1 MKIALLGYG
10 RMGKTIEKFAQE
22 RNHEIV
28 FILDKN
34 EEKGSL
40 AEAEVAINFS
50 VPEAAVKNIK
60 LALGK
65 KIPVIC
71 GTTGWLDFYDEVT
84 SFCNTNKTAF
94 LYASNFSIGVNLFF
108 KINELAAKLMKP
120 HSEEYKPSIQE
131 IHHIHKLDAP
141 SGTAITIA
149 ESLVDTGHFSTWEL
163 NGTTDKKLNIESV
176 REGEVPGTHSI
187 TYHSQVDEI
196 SLKHEAF
203 SRDGFA
209 LGAVIAAEWILNKKG
224 VFNMSDVIKDTNFK
238 F

>member
-10 RMGKTIEKFAQE
+10 RMGNTIEKFAQE

-84 SFCNTNKTAF
+84 SFCNINKTAF

-224 VFNMSDVIKDTNFK
+224 VFSMQDVLNIS
-238 F
+238 

>member
-34 EEKGSL
+34 EEKGFL

-224 VFNMSDVIKDTNFK
+224 VFSMQDVLNIS
-238 F
+238 

>member
-28 FILDKN
+28 FILDKD

-84 SFCNTNKTAF
+84 SFCNINKTAF

-141 SGTAITIA
+141 SGTAIKIA

-224 VFNMSDVIKDTNFK
+224 VFSMQDVLNIS
-238 F
+238 

>member
-120 HSEEYKPSIQE
+120 HSEEYKLSIQE

-224 VFNMSDVIKDTNFK
+224 VFSMQDVLNIS
-238 F
+238 

>member
-34 EEKGSL
+34 EEKGYL

-224 VFNMSDVIKDTNFK
+224 VFSMQDVLNIS
-238 F
+238 

>member
-187 TYHSQVDEI
+187 TYHSRVDEI

-224 VFNMSDVIKDTNFK
+224 VFSMQDVLNIS
-238 F
+238 

>member
-209 LGAVIAAEWILNKKG
+209 LGAVIAAEWIVGKQG
-224 VFNMSDVIKDTNFK
+224 VFTMKDVLDLK
-238 F
+238 